1 MKLEYNTAMTR
12 VKPFFSII
20 IPSLNEDK
28 YIPKLFNDFNIQSF
42 KDFEVVVVDGGSSD
56 KTVTEVKRFS
66 KKISVTV
73 LENHGKSVPGQRNRG
88 AKASCGTYLVFF
100 DADVR
105 IPRNFLNKLHRRII
119 QKHELLFTTRL
130 VCNNDSQKQ
139 IVLVEITNFIIET
152 LNTLGKPFAPGFNI
166 IIERSIFEK
175 VNGFDETLKLAEDHD
190 IVQRIRKMGVLLQV
204 LKEPVLYPSFRRPEK
219 IGYLEFLRQYVIA
232 GIYTLTG
239 EPIRKEIFDYPM
251 GGHVYQN
258 DSPDQPRDTFFQALK
273 KRMQDMARTIELP
286 F

>member
-1 MKLEYNTAMTR
+1 MISPK
-12 VKPFFSII
+12 VFFSII

-28 YIPKLFNDFNIQSF
+28 YIPKLFNDFKSQSY
-42 KDFEVVVVDGGSSD
+42 KDFEVVVVDGGSTD
-56 KTVTEVKRFS
+56 KTVAEI
-66 KKISVTV
+66 KKFTKKFPITII
-73 LENHGKSVPGQRNRG
+73 ENHEKSVPGQRNKGVRAAKG
-88 AKASCGTYLVFF
+88 AYFIFF

-105 IPRNFLNKLHRRII
+105 IPRNFLNKLHKRIL
-119 QKHELLFTTRL
+119 QKQELLFTTRL
-130 VCNNDSQKQ
+130 VCNNNSQKQ
-139 IVLVEITNFIIET
+139 IILVGISNFIIET
-152 LNTLGKPFAPGFNI
+152 LNALGKPFAPGFNI

-219 IGYLEFLRQYVIA
+219 NGYIEFLYQYIIA

-239 EPIRKEIFDYPM
+239 EPIRKEIFKYPM
-251 GGHVYQN
+251 GGHVYQ
-258 DSPDQPRDTFFQALK
+258 DGSPGEPKDTFFQALK